1 MMATPSNILNE
12 LNGMRAH
19 LSATDGK
26 IADVILAKP
35 QAVVNM
41 TISQLAS
48 QAEVSDASV
57 SRFCKNI
64 NLHGFHELKI
74 ALARVAEDQDSYYQE
89 ITPDDLQQSLRSIG
103 VNKKA
108 EIDGTLGMND
118 TATVSGILDML
129 QNASVIQVAAA
140 GGTYPVAAD
149 AVYKFNQLGYLAF
162 ADSVWD
168 SAVGQTMNLP
178 RGSVLMVISNSGETA
193 DLIKQMQVARARGVQ
208 IIAITNRRD
217 SPIGQAADWCMLTAV
232 RQRILES
239 EYYFSRVSAMTAVEA
254 LFLLLL
260 ARDKDRLTH
269 IKAHED
275 IVARTKV

>member
-1 MMATPSNILNE
+1 MATPSNILNE
-12 LNGMRAH
+12 LNGMRTH

-41 TISQLAS
+41 TISQLAR

-89 ITPDDLQQSLRSIG
+89 ITADNLQQSLRSIG

-108 EIDGTLGMND
+108 EIDGTLGMNN
-118 TATVSGILDML
+118 TATVNGILDLL

-162 ADSVWD
+162 ADAVWD